1 MKRQDYVIFFLLI
14 VLLVFWP
21 NIYQTFFDDKQ
32 PARPAAASTLDETAP
47 AETVD
52 GISTTAPAVETPAAT
67 DAVAAVEEPV
77 ATPAAAV
84 AEEPAAE
91 EVLTILTNA
100 QLRLVF
106 SSRGAA
112 LVGATLVDYRERLPL
127 DSSLITLDFTER
139 TALAYSGIPGWG
151 EQSDFTLDEV
161 GSDRLIYSRTAGG
174 LRFSREVVLV
184 TNYQVKVIDSFSNVG
199 PDQADLG
206 QHRIRTGAIP
216 EEAAHNDIAGMIN
229 MGVDALPPAGGV
241 ENWGKTILKQFKNE
255 RDERE
260 LATLPEEITFQP
272 SPKPADWV
280 AAKNKYFVQILMP
293 DPATGGADW
302 IEIFARRHVT
312 AAERAG
318 TRVKEASIAAVAATL
333 GFQNQSLVP
342 GETYTRSYEYFV
354 GPKDYRILST
364 LSHNRDGAMG
374 FEENAYMDFIVVPTA
389 KLLLRLLNL
398 LHDYVISSYGVA
410 IILLTL
416 IVKIVFWPITHKGT
430 ESMRRMASVQP
441 LMAEIREKYKDNPQK
456 MQQAMMA
463 LYKEHKINPLGGCLP
478 MLVQI
483 PVFFALFVVLRT
495 AIELRFADFLWIADL
510 SAPER
515 LIEFGFALPLLGWDA
530 LNILPLLM
538 TATMIIQ
545 MKVSPT
551 AGDPQQQK
559 LMMIMMPAM
568 MLFFLYN
575 FASGL
580 ALYWTTQNILMIIQQ
595 LAYKQ
600 RKKIEETHHTPAKA

>member
-21 NIYQTFFDDKQ
+21 NIYQAFFADKQ
-32 PARPAAASTLDETAP
+32 AARPPAEQPVDEAAADDA
-47 AETVD
+47 VD
-52 GISTTAPAVETPAAT
+52 GIATTAPAAKIPVAVESAT
-67 DAVAAVEEPV
+67 ASAEAPVAAV
-77 ATPAAAV
+77 AFD
-84 AEEPAAE
+84 EEPAGE
-91 EVLTILTNA
+91 EVLTVLTNG

-106 SSRGAA
+106 SSRGAS
-112 LVGATLVDYRERLPL
+112 LVGATLVDYRETLPL
-127 DSSLITLDFTER
+127 DSNLITFDFTER
-139 TALAYSGIPGWG
+139 PSLVYSGIPGWG
-151 EQSDFTLDEV
+151 EQSDFTLAEV
-161 GSDRLIYSRTAGG
+161 GSDRLTYTRTAGG
-174 LRFSREVVLV
+174 LRFTREIVLA
-184 TNYQVKVIDSFSNVG
+184 TNYQVQVTDSFSNIG
-199 PDQADLG
+199 AEQADLG
-206 QHRIRTGAIP
+206 QHRIRTGPIP
-216 EEAAHNDIAGMIN
+216 EEAAHNDIAGMID

-241 ENWGKTILKQFKNE
+241 ENWGKVILKQFKVE
-255 RDERE
+255 RDERD

-302 IEIFARRHVT
+302 IEVYARRHVT
-312 AAERAG
+312 DAERAG
-318 TRVKEASIAAVAATL
+318 ARVKEARIASVAATL

-364 LSHNRDGAMG
+364 LSHSRDGAMG
-374 FEENAYMDFIVVPTA
+374 FEENAYLDVIVVPTA
-389 KLLLRLLNL
+389 KLLLRLLNF
-398 LHDYVISSYGVA
+398 LHDHVYANYGVA
-410 IILLTL
+410 IILLTI

-463 LYKEHKINPLGGCLP
+463 LYKEHKINPIGGCLP

-495 AIELRFADFLWIADL
+495 AIELRFASFLWISDL

-545 MKVSPT
+545 MKVSPA

-559 LMMIMMPAM
+559 IMMIMMPAM
-568 MLFFLYN
+568 MLLFLYN

-595 LAYKQ
+595 LVYKQ
-600 RKKIEETHHTPAKA
+600 RKKREEAHQTPAKA